1 MLLCTAELSN
11 ALWQEAAPT
20 HGCQRGG
27 PWSWEIQPVPVQMK
41 ETRLGALGM
50 QDGEAPAAQRS

>member
-27 PWSWEIQPVPVQMK
+27 PWSREIQPVPVQMK
-41 ETRLGALGM
+41 ETRPGALGM